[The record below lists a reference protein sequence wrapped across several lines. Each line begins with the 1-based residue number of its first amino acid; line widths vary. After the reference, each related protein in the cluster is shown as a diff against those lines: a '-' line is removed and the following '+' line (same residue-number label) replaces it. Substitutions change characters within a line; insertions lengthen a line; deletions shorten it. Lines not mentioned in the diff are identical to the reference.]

1 MITTGTDA
9 YTIIE
14 QYLRLAK
21 GVIEQ
26 GMFMFALEKEGI
38 HRTKMVVDGDHDFL
52 LFDWLCIWL
61 WLTQAFILYL
71 TIMFDRKQ
79 TMCSLCKCD

>member
-1 MITTGTDA
+1 MINMRMITTGTDA

-26 GMFMFALEKEGI
+26 GMFMFALEREGI

-52 LFDWLCIWL
+52 LFD
-61 WLTQAFILYL
+61 
-71 TIMFDRKQ
+71 
-79 TMCSLCKCD
+79 